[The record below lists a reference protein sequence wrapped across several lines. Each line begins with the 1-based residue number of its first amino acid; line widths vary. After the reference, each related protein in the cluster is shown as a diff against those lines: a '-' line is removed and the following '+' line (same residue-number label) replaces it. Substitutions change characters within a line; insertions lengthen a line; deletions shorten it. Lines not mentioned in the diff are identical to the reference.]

1 MALPTGTRLGPYE
14 ILGPLGAGG
23 MGEVYSARDGRLDR
37 AVAIKVLPEHLAS
50 DPRLRQRF
58 EREARALAAL
68 SHPHICTLHDVGEQD
83 GVSFLVME
91 RLEGETLAAR
101 LAKGA
106 LPLSEVTRV
115 GSQIAAALDQA
126 HRRGVVHRDLKPANV
141 MLTRAGAKLL
151 DFGLARPAV
160 DVLASPAGDLT
171 RLPTESQPLTTNQEI
186 VGTIP
191 YMAPEQLEGREPD
204 TRTDIFA
211 LGAVLHEMATGRR
224 AFGGESMASV
234 IAAILTA
241 EPPPLSSLAPLAP
254 AALER
259 AVSRCLAKDPESRW
273 QSARDLQLE
282 LDWID
287 QAGGGAEASA
297 ARASRSR
304 IPERLAWLAAV
315 GALAVA
321 LGLAI
326 ARLDGPAPAPL
337 AAARFTV
344 APPAGLS
351 YTFARVSP
359 DGRHLSFTALG
370 AGDRSQIW
378 LRPLEDPAARPL
390 PGTEGAGRHFWSP
403 DSRYIAFFAEG
414 KLKRVE
420 VTGGPS
426 RVLCEAPGAGPFR
439 QGAWGRDGTILFR
452 VDEAPGHRE
461 GLFRVPA
468 SGGAPAALDPIDES
482 GRKMQAGWPSFLPD
496 GRRFLAACNAEG
508 DATQR
513 AGICVITLET
523 GHARRLLDI
532 PSYAEYAPPGFLLYV
547 EGTSL
552 SAQPFDA
559 ESLRLSGEPKRIAD
573 GMESWAGIGVPSFSV
588 STNGV
593 LVHQGLGGQARL
605 LWKDRSGGDL
615 GEAGPR
621 GIYEYVRLAPDGRRA
636 VATLRH
642 PQHGV
647 SELWIV
653 DLERRVSTRFTPES
667 PDALFPVWS
676 PDGSRMAYCR
686 PRNGPPSLHVK
697 SLSGGADRVLLPS
710 AGSMQCAS
718 DWSSD
723 GRHLLFTERHP
734 GTGMDIWLLATDSAR
749 PPTPLVRT
757 SFRELSASFSP
768 DTRWV
773 AYTSDE
779 SGQPEVY
786 VQPFPGPGERIR
798 VSVEGGTLPRWRRDG
813 GELYYLDSSERL
825 VAVPVG
831 PGPTPRVGAPA
842 PLFRFETGGSPDV
855 AGRYDVSADGQ
866 RFLVIAPESAAA
878 PGATVVLDWPAA
890 LVEAGRD

>member
-23 MGEVYSARDGRLDR
+23 MGEVYSARDARLDR
-37 AVAIKVLPEHLAS
+37 AVAIKVLPEQVAS
-50 DPRLRQRF
+50 DRRLRQRF

-106 LPLSEVTRV
+106 LPLAQVTRV

-126 HRRGVVHRDLKPANV
+126 HRRGVVHRDVTPANV
-141 MLTRAGAKLL
+141 MLTREGAKLL
-151 DFGLARPAV
+151 DFGLARPTV
-160 DVLASPAGDLT
+160 DLLASPAGDLS
-171 RLPTESQPLTTNQEI
+171 RLPTASQPLTTNHEL

-204 TRTDIFA
+204 ARTDIFA

-224 AFGGESMASV
+224 AFVGESVASV
-234 IAAILTA
+234 IAAILTSQ
-241 EPPPLSSLAPLAP
+241 PPPLSSLEPLAP

-259 AVSRCLAKDPESRW
+259 AVSRCLAKDPEARW

-282 LDWID
+282 LEWVD
-287 QAGGGAEASA
+287 QAGGGTEASA
-297 ARASRSR
+297 ARAPRAR
-304 IPERLAWLAAV
+304 IRERLAWLAAL

-321 LGLAI
+321 LALAI
-326 ARLDGPAPAPL
+326 ARLDGPPPAPQ
-337 AAARFTV
+337 AAARFTL
-344 APPAGLS
+344 APPAGNS

-370 AGDRSQIW
+370 AGDQAQIW

-403 DSRYIAFFAEG
+403 DSRFIAFFAEG
-414 KLKRVE
+414 KLKRVDLA
-420 VTGGPS
+420 GGPS
-426 RVLCEAPGAGPFR
+426 RVLCDAPGAGPFR
-439 QGAWGRDGTILFR
+439 HGAWSRDGTILFR

-468 SGGAPAALDPIDES
+468 SGGVPAPLDIVDES
-482 GRKMQAGWPSFLPD
+482 GRRMQVGWPSFLPD

-508 DATQR
+508 GATQG

-523 GHARRLLDI
+523 GRASRLLDV
-532 PSYAEYAPPGFLLYV
+532 PSYAEYAPPGLLVYV

-552 SAQPFDA
+552 LAQPFDA
-559 ESLRLSGEPKRIAD
+559 ESLRLGGEPTRLAD

-588 STNGV
+588 SENGV
-593 LVHQGLGGQARL
+593 LVHQGVGGQSRL

-615 GEAGPR
+615 GEVGPR
-621 GIYEYVRLAPDGRRA
+621 GVYHYVRLAPDGRRA

-642 PQHGV
+642 PQQGV

-653 DLERRVSTRFTPES
+653 DLERRVSTRFTPEN

-697 SLSGGADRVLLPS
+697 SLGGGADRVLLPS

-734 GTGMDIWLLATDSAR
+734 GTGMDIWLLAADSAR

-757 SFRELSASFSP
+757 SFRELSPSFSP
-768 DTRWV
+768 DTRWI
-773 AYTSDE
+773 AYSSDE
-779 SGQPEVY
+779 SGRPEIY

-798 VSVEGGTLPRWRRDG
+798 VSVDGGTLPRWRGDG
-813 GELYYLDSSERL
+813 GELYYLDASERL

-831 PGPTPRVGAPA
+831 PGSTLQLGAPM
-842 PLFRFETGGSPDV
+842 PLFRLETGGTPGV
-855 AGRYDVSADGQ
+855 AGRYDVSADGR
-866 RFLVIAPESAAA
+866 RFLVIAPESDAA
-878 PGATVVLDWPAA
+878 PGATVVLDWTAA
-890 LVEAGRD
+890 LSAGSPD